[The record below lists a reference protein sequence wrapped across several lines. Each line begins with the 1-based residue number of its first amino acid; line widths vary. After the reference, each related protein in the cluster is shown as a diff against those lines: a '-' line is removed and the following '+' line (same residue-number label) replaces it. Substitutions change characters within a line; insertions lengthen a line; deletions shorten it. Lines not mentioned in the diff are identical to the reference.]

1 MLSESLLKLQKAFQS
16 IKDGP
21 IDDLDFEQ
29 LLIDACDSIEGSSE
43 TNLTPL
49 KLARMEDL
57 EKHDGNLYFKIER
70 HGGTVHGSTRAALYT

>member
-1 MLSESLLKLQKAFQS
+1 MLSESLLKLQKAFQP

-29 LLIDACDSIEGSSE
+29 LLIDAWDSIEGSSE
-43 TNLTPL
+43 TNLTSS